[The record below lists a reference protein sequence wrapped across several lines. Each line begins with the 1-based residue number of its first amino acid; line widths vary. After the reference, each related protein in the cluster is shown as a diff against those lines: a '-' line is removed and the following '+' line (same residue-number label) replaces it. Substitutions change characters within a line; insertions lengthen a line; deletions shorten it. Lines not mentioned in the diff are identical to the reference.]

1 MHLHR
6 ARRRPRDSRGSPEGD
21 RRRGR
26 RGHRHR
32 RDRRRPGNPAAR
44 RGRSRN
50 RRVTDSAGSER
61 RFASRAGL
69 KLEHGLDAFEL
80 DVTGFRCADFGA
92 NVGGFTD
99 CLLQR
104 GAARV
109 VAIDTGR
116 GVLAWPLRQDARV
129 ETRERTNALHDDP
142 PEGGVDLVVIDLA
155 WTPQRL
161 AIPAALRWLDPAGAR
176 RILTLVKP
184 HYELKPEEKDL
195 LDRGFLPQEHA
206 PRVLEAVLEAM
217 PGLGVEVL
225 GASASPLVGG
235 KTAKRR
241 GVPGNIEYV
250 ALLAPSD

>member
-1 MHLHR
+1 MHVHR
-6 ARRRPRDSRGSPEGD
+6 ARGRSRDPRRSAEGD

-26 RGHRHR
+26 RGHHDR
-32 RDRRRPGNPAAR
+32 RDRPRPRGLALRPGRPR
-44 RGRSRN
+44 DRG
-50 RRVTDSAGSER
+50 VTEPAGSGR

-104 GAARV
+104 GAIRV

-116 GVLAWPLRQDARV
+116 GVLAWPLRQDPRV

-184 HYELKPEEKDL
+184 HYELAPDEKGL

-206 PRVLEAVLEAM
+206 PRVLDSVLEAM
-217 PGLGVEVL
+217 PELGVEVL
-225 GASASPLVGG
+225 GATASPLVGG

-250 ALLAPSD
+250 ALLTPSS